1 MKFRL
6 QQIEKY
12 KYFLLSLIVF
22 CISYLL
28 VNSDKPIPFDQNEF
42 QHSFSQKEKLLK
54 KYVESQKDESR
65 LKTVPAV
72 SNDFYVYKYKS
83 DSLIYWNSNKLPI
96 SKFVSIQFPAKGLL
110 HLQNGWYFC
119 KSIAYKDEVIC
130 AAFEIK
136 KEYSYENEFLVNH
149 TNRELTLSEFD
160 ISLDP
165 TVGFQIKNLANNYV
179 FSAVPTNEKK
189 ANTDSPFTIIS
200 LIIGLL
206 LLVFGFYERSLN
218 SSIKTIIFIVGV
230 ISFRLILYQ
239 LDFATIINNPKFLS
253 ADLFAYNEWFPSFLD
268 LCINITVS
276 VFTVLSFV
284 RLLHKIQLKFFIW
297 IQIPLFVVLWW
308 LILKT
313 MNLVILNST
322 IPFDLENL
330 FQLDAY
336 SFLILL
342 LFGVIYSAYQNL
354 FQLLF
359 KTLKTQQIKLG
370 IFSSVF
376 VIFGV
381 FFAFYNFRFKEE
393 NVVPLVLP
401 IFVFLANL
409 FFIDKQHFG
418 QKLGFQ
424 LVILGLF
431 SASFVSDLNQHN
443 NNKDK
448 ETRKLYGNQLV
459 VEQDINLELEFG
471 MIKSKLQEDPLILST
486 IRNSQFNLSRSDFGD
501 ILEKRHFKG
510 LWEGY
515 EISFNLFDS
524 TGYSLVTKEAEIL
537 EPLLKIIERNGELSQ
552 IDSSIYFIRDAISGY
567 NYIIR
572 LEINT
577 SGKKATLYISL
588 KSKRIPEEIG
598 FPRLLLS
605 EKSKV
610 FTSLEKYS
618 IAKYTSNKLIKHY
631 GDYNFPSNLLAFP
644 TPSKKATF
652 FDFEGYNHYFL
663 KKNNKAV
670 IILSSQNKTLL
681 ELVTSFSY
689 VFSFWGLLLF
699 LGSLIIGTKFIT
711 NNTLTLAFK
720 IQFVLVLLVVLA
732 LLLFGTGS
740 GIFVGKQYQTFTDR
754 IINEKLH
761 SVEEELRGK
770 VVNYKSLDA
779 ENNSNYLENVL
790 MKLSKVFVTDLNI
803 YDLNGYLIASSR
815 PKIFNIGLL
824 SEQINPQAF
833 EELKMKNRSFFS
845 NREEIGKLSYV
856 SSYLPFY
863 NGEGKMLGYI
873 NLQHFGQQRDFENQI
888 QQFIVAI
895 INVFILLL
903 VISIVISLLIS
914 NWLTAPLRLLSQKV
928 AALKFGVEN
937 QKIAYTGND
946 EIGTIVKA
954 YNLKLEELEVAAI
967 QLAKSERESAWREM
981 AKQVAHEI
989 KNPLTPMKLGIQH
1002 LLRSYNPSD
1011 SDSKERL
1018 ERVLNSVIE
1027 QIDGLTRIANE
1038 FSNFAKMPEP
1048 NKEEIDLL
1056 NIIKNTVTLFE
1067 NEDSYKI
1074 EIYSEE
1080 AFIFLRIDKNQWIQV
1095 FNNLIKNAIQS
1106 LNENKNGKI
1115 KISVFKNSKNEI
1127 EIEIRDNGRGIPEV
1141 QKDKIFIPHFT
1152 TKSTGSGIGLSVVK
1166 QIVENHGGTVTF
1178 ESFENQGTTFKI
1190 FMKVDNNIALI

>member
-1 MKFRL
+1 MNLGL
-6 QQIEKY
+6 QLIEKY
-12 KYFLLSLIVF
+12 KYFLLSLIIF
-22 CISYLL
+22 SASILFI
-28 VNSDKPIPFDQNEF
+28 NSHRTIPFDQSEF
-42 QHSFSQKEKLLK
+42 QRAFNQKENQLK
-54 KYVESQKDESR
+54 DFVARQKESLGIKSIPFA
-65 LKTVPAV
+65 T
-72 SNDFYVYKYKS
+72 SDFYVYKYKS
-83 DSLIYWNSNKLPI
+83 DSLIYWNSNELPI
-96 SKFVSIQFPAKGLL
+96 SKYVSIQFPANGLL
-110 HLQNGWYFC
+110 HLQNGWYYC
-119 KSIAYKDEVIC
+119 KTIEYEDEILC

-149 TNRELTLSEFD
+149 TNPELTASDFD

-165 TVGFQIKNLANNYV
+165 AVGSPIKNIDKKFV
-179 FSAVPTNEKK
+179 FSAIPTKEAK
-189 ANTDSPFTIIS
+189 ANSQSPFTIIS

-206 LLVFGFYERSLN
+206 VFIYGCYDRCENSVKKTAVFLISLLA
-218 SSIKTIIFIVGV
+218 
-230 ISFRLILYQ
+230 FRLLLYQ
-239 LDFATIINNPKFLS
+239 IDFAPIFNNAKFLS

-268 LCINITVS
+268 LCINII
-276 VFTVLSFV
+276 FIAFAVLALV
-284 RLLHKIQLKFFIW
+284 QLLHKLQVKLVVW
-297 IQIPLFVVLWW
+297 LHIPLLFALWW

-322 IPFDLENL
+322 IPLNLENL
-330 FQLDAY
+330 FQLDSY

-342 LFGVIYSAYQNL
+342 LFGVIFSVYQHLVQNL
-354 FQLLF
+354 LIAIKIQQVKIGVFVSFFFVSGILFAIYRISLNDEYIIPLILPILLLF
-359 KTLKTQQIKLG
+359 AN
-370 IFSSVF
+370 
-376 VIFGV
+376 
-381 FFAFYNFRFKEE
+381 FFFQN
-393 NVVPLVLP
+393 
-401 IFVFLANL
+401 
-409 FFIDKQHFG
+409 KQKFG

-424 LVILGLF
+424 LLILGLF

-443 NNKDK
+443 SSKDK
-448 ETRKLYGNQLV
+448 ETRILYGNQLA
-459 VEQDINLELEFG
+459 VEQDVNLELEFG
-471 MIKSKLQEDPLILST
+471 NIKTKLLSDPLIQST
-486 IRNSQFNLSRSDFGD
+486 IRTTQPNLSVSDFGD

-515 EISFNLFDS
+515 EMSFNLFDS
-524 TGYSLVTKEAEIL
+524 VGVSLLTKEAQGL
-537 EPLLKIIERNGELSQ
+537 EPVLKIIERNGEVSQ
-552 IDSSIYFIRDAISGY
+552 INPSIYFIRDAISGY

-572 LEINT
+572 LEVKVG
-577 SGKKATLYISL
+577 GKKAELFITL

-610 FTSLEKYS
+610 LTSLEKYS

-631 GDYNFPSNLLAFP
+631 GDYNFPTFLRAFP
-644 TPSKKATF
+644 TPSENATF
-652 FDFEGYNHYFL
+652 FDFDGYNHYYF

-670 IILSSQNKTLL
+670 IILSSQNKTWL

-689 VFSFWGLLLF
+689 VFSFWGLLLLF
-699 LGSLIIGTKFIT
+699 SSLLLGSKFIA
-711 NNTLTLAFK
+711 NNSFTLAFK
-720 IQFVLVLLVVLA
+720 IQFVLVMLVVLA

-740 GIFVGKQYQTFTDR
+740 GIFVGQQYQTFTDR

-770 VVNYKSLDA
+770 VANYKGLDA
-779 ENNSNYLENVL
+779 EDNGNYLESVL

-803 YDLNGYLIASSR
+803 YDPNGYLIASSR

-824 SEQINPQAF
+824 GEQINPQAL
-833 EELKMKNRSFFS
+833 EELKLNNKSFFS
-845 NREEIGKLSYV
+845 NREEIGKLSYI

-873 NLQHFGQQRDFENQI
+873 NLQHFGQQRDFEDQI

-903 VISIVISLLIS
+903 AISIIISLLIS

-928 AALKFGVEN
+928 ATLKFGIEN
-937 QKIAYTGND
+937 QKIAYDGND

-954 YNLKLEELEVAAI
+954 YNLKLEELEEAAL

-1002 LLRSYNPSD
+1002 LLRSYDPSNEG
-1011 SDSKERL
+1011 SKERL

-1038 FSNFAKMPEP
+1038 FSNFAKMPDP
-1048 NKEEIDLL
+1048 QKVEIDLL
-1056 NIIKNTVTLFE
+1056 GIISNSATLFE
-1067 NEDSYKI
+1067 MEENCTI
-1074 EIYSEE
+1074 EIHSEE
-1080 AFIFLRIDKNQWIQV
+1080 SLLLLKIDKDQWIQV

-1106 LNENKNGKI
+1106 LNERKDGKVS
-1115 KISVFKNSKNEI
+1115 ISVKKRQETNQIVIQVS
-1127 EIEIRDNGRGIPEV
+1127 DNGTGIPNE

-1166 QIVENHGGTVTF
+1166 QIVENHGGKISF
-1178 ESFENQGTTFKI
+1178 ESIENEGTTFTI
-1190 FMKVDNNIALI
+1190 VLNLN

>member
-1 MKFRL
+1 MNLGL
-6 QQIEKY
+6 QLIEKY
-12 KYFLLSLIVF
+12 KYFLLSLIIF
-22 CISYLL
+22 SASILFI
-28 VNSDKPIPFDQNEF
+28 NADRTIPFDQSEF
-42 QHSFSQKEKLLK
+42 QRAFNQKENQLK
-54 KYVESQKDESR
+54 DFVARQKESLGIKSIPFA
-65 LKTVPAV
+65 T
-72 SNDFYVYKYKS
+72 SDFYVYKYKS
-83 DSLIYWNSNKLPI
+83 DSLIYWNSNELPI
-96 SKFVSIQFPAKGLL
+96 SKYVSIQFPANGLL
-110 HLQNGWYFC
+110 HLQNGWYYC
-119 KSIAYKDEVIC
+119 KTIEYEDEILC

-149 TNRELTLSEFD
+149 TNPELTASDFD

-165 TVGFQIKNLANNYV
+165 AVGSPIKNLDKKFV
-179 FSAVPTNEKK
+179 FSAIPTKEAK
-189 ANTDSPFTIIS
+189 ANSQSPFTIIT

-206 LLVFGFYERSLN
+206 VFIYGCYDRCENSVKKTAVFIISLLA
-218 SSIKTIIFIVGV
+218 
-230 ISFRLILYQ
+230 FRLLLYQ
-239 LDFATIINNPKFLS
+239 IDFAPIFNNAKFLS

-268 LCINITVS
+268 LCINII
-276 VFTVLSFV
+276 FIAFAVLALV
-284 RLLHKIQLKFFIW
+284 QLLHKLQVKLVVW
-297 IQIPLFVVLWW
+297 LHMPLLFALWW

-322 IPFDLENL
+322 IPLNLENL

-342 LFGVIYSAYQNL
+342 LFGVIFSVYQQLVQNL
-354 FQLLF
+354 LIAIKIQQVKIGVFVSFFFVFGILFAIYRISLNDEYIIPLILPILLLF
-359 KTLKTQQIKLG
+359 AN
-370 IFSSVF
+370 
-376 VIFGV
+376 
-381 FFAFYNFRFKEE
+381 FFFQN
-393 NVVPLVLP
+393 
-401 IFVFLANL
+401 
-409 FFIDKQHFG
+409 KQKFG

-424 LVILGLF
+424 LLILGLF

-443 NNKDK
+443 SSKDK
-448 ETRKLYGNQLV
+448 ETRILYGNQLA

-471 MIKSKLQEDPLILST
+471 NIKTKLLSDPLIQST
-486 IRNSQFNLSRSDFGD
+486 IRTTQPNLSVSDFGD

-515 EISFNLFDS
+515 EMSFNLFDS
-524 TGYSLVTKEAEIL
+524 VGVSLLTKEAQGL
-537 EPLLKIIERNGELSQ
+537 EPVLKIIERNGEVSQ
-552 IDSSIYFIRDAISGY
+552 IDPSIYFIRDAISGY

-572 LEINT
+572 LEVKVG
-577 SGKKATLYISL
+577 GKKAELFITL

-610 FTSLEKYS
+610 LTSLEKYS

-631 GDYNFPSNLLAFP
+631 GDYNFPTFLRAFP
-644 TPSKKATF
+644 TPSKNATF
-652 FDFEGYNHYFL
+652 FDFDGYNHYYF

-670 IILSSQNKTLL
+670 IILSSQNKTWL

-689 VFSFWGLLLF
+689 VFSFWGLLLLF
-699 LGSLIIGTKFIT
+699 SSLLLGSKFIA
-711 NNTLTLAFK
+711 NNSFTLAFK
-720 IQFVLVLLVVLA
+720 IQFVLVMLVVLA

-740 GIFVGKQYQTFTDR
+740 GIFVGQQYQTFTDR

-770 VVNYKSLDA
+770 VANYKGLDA
-779 ENNSNYLENVL
+779 EDNGNYLESVL

-803 YDLNGYLIASSR
+803 YNPNGYLIASSR

-824 SEQINPQAF
+824 GEQINPQAL
-833 EELKMKNRSFFS
+833 EELKLNNKSFFS
-845 NREEIGKLSYV
+845 NREEIGKLSYI

-873 NLQHFGQQRDFENQI
+873 NLQHFGQQRDFEDQI

-903 VISIVISLLIS
+903 AISIIISLLIS

-928 AALKFGVEN
+928 ATLKFGIEN
-937 QKIAYTGND
+937 QKIAYDGND

-954 YNLKLEELEVAAI
+954 YNLKLEELEEAAL

-1002 LLRSYNPSD
+1002 LLRSYDPSNEG
-1011 SDSKERL
+1011 SKERL

-1038 FSNFAKMPEP
+1038 FSNFAKMPDP
-1048 NKEEIDLL
+1048 QKVEIDLL
-1056 NIIKNTVTLFE
+1056 GIINNSATLFE
-1067 NEDSYKI
+1067 MEENCKI
-1074 EIYSEE
+1074 EIHSEVS
-1080 AFIFLRIDKNQWIQV
+1080 LLLLKIDKDQWIQV

-1106 LNENKNGKI
+1106 LNERKDGKVSI
-1115 KISVFKNSKNEI
+1115 NVEKRQETKQIVIQVS
-1127 EIEIRDNGRGIPEV
+1127 DNGTGIPNE

-1166 QIVENHGGTVTF
+1166 QIVENHGGKITF
-1178 ESFENQGTTFKI
+1178 ESIENEGTTFTI
-1190 FMKVDNNIALI
+1190 VLSLG